1 MSEDPVKEGSSVD
14 TAAALNWKLGKS
26 SLGEQFLSF
35 QVEYKNE
42 LRPISSNNIQSNL
55 TGLIQF
61 KMVGF

>member
-1 MSEDPVKEGSSVD
+1 
-14 TAAALNWKLGKS
+14 
-26 SLGEQFLSF
+26 LSF

-42 LRPISSNNIQSNL
+42 LRPISSNNAQPNL